1 MMTLN
6 LRAKLV
12 VSAGLVG
19 LISVAGTG
27 AAFADQSVRG
37 EGSALAKLAP
47 ISESVIVE
55 ITSAADGP
63 FKMKPVL
70 KKKGKT
76 FAWVNS
82 VGPWSGTVFQEQ
94 ESNAVTGAKVIAPGA
109 WSIVV
114 KPLAR
119 APKVTRGINSQVIQL
134 KNRANGTLI
143 KKFTFQGQGLFKVFP
158 ISAKGMSGFSLID
171 QAGPFSGKAY
181 LPPGTKYVS
190 VVATGPWQM
199 N

>member
-1 MMTLN
+1 ML
-6 LRAKLV
+6 LSRRAVIV
-12 VSAGLVG
+12 VATAIVG
-19 LISVAGTG
+19 MVSLTFANP
-27 AAFADQSVRG
+27 AFADQVVRG

-134 KNRANGTLI
+134 KKRASGTLI

-171 QAGPFSGKAY
+171 QAGPFTGKAY

>member
-37 EGSALAKLAP
+37 EGIATAKLAP
-47 ISESVIVE
+47 ITESVIVE
-55 ITSAADGP
+55 IRSEGDGP
-63 FKMKPVL
+63 VKVKPVL
-70 KKKGKT
+70 RGRGKT

-82 VGPWSGTVFQEQ
+82 VGPWAGTVFQEQ
-94 ESNAVTGAKVIAPGA
+94 ESKPVIAARVTAPGP

-134 KNRANGTLI
+134 KKRASGTLI

-171 QAGPFSGKAY
+171 QAGPFTGKAY

>member
-1 MMTLN
+1 MIPI
-6 LRAKLV
+6 LRAKAV
-12 VSAGLVG
+12 VCAVLVG
-19 LISVAGTG
+19 LISTTG
-27 AAFADQSVRG
+27 VSTALADQIVRG
-37 EGSALAKLAP
+37 EGIATAKLAP
-47 ISESVIVE
+47 ITEPVIVE
-55 ITSAADGP
+55 IRSEGVGP
-63 FKMKPVL
+63 VKVKPVL
-70 KKKGKT
+70 KGGGKT

-82 VGPWSGTVFQEQ
+82 IGPWAGTVFQEQ
-94 ESNAVTGAKVIAPGA
+94 ENKQVIAARVTAPGP
-109 WSIVV
+109 WSVVV

-119 APKVTRGINSQVIQL
+119 APKVTRGVNSQVIQL
-134 KNRANGTLI
+134 KKRASGTLV

-171 QAGPFSGKAY
+171 QAGPFTGKAY